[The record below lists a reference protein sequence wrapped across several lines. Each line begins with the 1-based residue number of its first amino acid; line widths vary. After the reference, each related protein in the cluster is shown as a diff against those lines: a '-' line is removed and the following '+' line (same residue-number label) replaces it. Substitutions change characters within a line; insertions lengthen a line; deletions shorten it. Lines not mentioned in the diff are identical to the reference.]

1 MKTVLSINGREAE
14 LSLSIIERDSRVAVF
29 ATVGFI
35 TDRGNGYKTVSHA
48 VYSDFAQFYNA
59 TDRPKRL
66 TQAFKTKM
74 VKGVDIDT
82 VKHHVEVHYNNAA
95 YMESQYE
102 H

>member
-1 MKTVLSINGREAE
+1 MKHTLTINGREAE
-14 LSLSIIERDSRVAVF
+14 LSLSVMDRGTRVAVF

-48 VYSDFAQFYNA
+48 VYSDFAQYYNA

-74 VKGVDIDT
+74 LNGVDIDT
-82 VKHHVEVHYNNAA
+82 VKHHVEAHYNNAA
-95 YMESQYE
+95 E
-102 H
+102 

>member
-1 MKTVLSINGREAE
+1 MKYDLTINGRDAE

-35 TDRGNGYKTVSHA
+35 TDHGNGYKTVSHA
-48 VYSDFAQFYNA
+48 VHSDFAQCYNA

-74 VKGVDIDT
+74 LNGVDIDT
-82 VKHHVEVHYNNAA
+82 VKHHVEAHYNNAA
-95 YMESQYE
+95 E
-102 H
+102 

>member
-1 MKTVLSINGREAE
+1 MKHTLTINGRGAE
-14 LSLSIIERDSRVAVF
+14 LSLSILERGSRVAVF

-74 VKGVDIDT
+74 LNGVDIDT
-82 VKHHVEVHYNNAA
+82 VKRHVEAHYNNAA
-95 YMESQYE
+95 E
-102 H
+102 